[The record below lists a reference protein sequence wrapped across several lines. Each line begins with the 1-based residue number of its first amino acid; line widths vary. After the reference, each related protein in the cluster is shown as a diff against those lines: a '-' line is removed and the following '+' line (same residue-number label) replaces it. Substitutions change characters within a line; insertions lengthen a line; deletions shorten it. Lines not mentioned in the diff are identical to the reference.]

1 MANKFSILI
10 VEEEPRLSF
19 LLAQELERVGYAIA
33 RTNNLED
40 GLLLFKAQSFQLVIG
55 EVTLAGAPKYACLTE
70 IQAISIVP
78 VVLLIE
84 KARESERIQAF
95 ELGADDLIE
104 KPFNIQELKLR
115 IKRLLYYYYELPKA
129 SLLGTND
136 QLRLDEKS
144 KRLYIEGKFV
154 CLSAIEFSLMRYF
167 MQFPNRIITR
177 EELLQQVWH
186 YEYGGQIRTVDAQV
200 RRLRKKIEAYS
211 VDAAKAIKTI
221 RSQGYLYQSK

>member
-10 VEEEPRLSF
+10 VEEEQRLSF
-19 LLAQELERVGYAIA
+19 LLAQELERAGYD
-33 RTNNLED
+33 TTCTSNLQD
-40 GLLLFKAQSFQLVIG
+40 GLALFKTQSFQLVIG
-55 EVTLAGAPKYACLTE
+55 EVALAGTPKYACLTE

-84 KARESERIQAF
+84 KPRESERIQAF
-95 ELGADDLIE
+95 EQGVDDLIE

-115 IKRLLYYYYELPKA
+115 VKRLLYYYYELPNSA
-129 SLLGTND
+129 LTGEED
-136 QLRLDEKS
+136 QLRLDEKN

-154 CLSAIEFSLMRYF
+154 RLSAIEFSLMHYF
-167 MQFPNRIITR
+167 MQFPDRIITR
-177 EELLQQVWH
+177 EELLQEVWH

-200 RRLRKKIEAYS
+200 RRLRKKIEGYS

-221 RSQGYLYQSK
+221 RSQGYLYQSE